1 MPELAFRDG
10 VMDRIRVRESRF
22 DEKAFLFV
30 LAAIEFCQQRLTERR
45 HLSGRELALGCRDL
59 ALERYGVLARSVL
72 EHWGLTSSASIGEV
86 VFALVDVGL
95 LSAQPTDSAADFLD
109 VFDFHEAFDRNYPWR
124 AVTSV

>member
-30 LAAIEFCQQRLTERR
+30 LAGIEFCQQRLTERR

-124 AVTSV
+124 VVPTV

>member
-59 ALERYGVLARSVL
+59 ALARYGVLARSVL

>member
-109 VFDFHEAFDRNYPWR
+109 VFDFREAFDRNYPWR
-124 AVTSV
+124 AVAAV